1 MKNPEKEEELLSEKN
16 ISVAI
21 VQRDTLI
28 RPELHLFPFS
38 LCFDNSRECG
48 ILHRQR
54 LQRRRCIARNARTPS
69 RISFFLPLSRHG
81 CAYIREKWRRQ
92 VLNLVVGVVPS
103 VLPSF
108 SFSLFLLRL
117 FPSFSLSLSVRAFTA
132 RRIIRDV
139 ILRFILGAVRPLRMQ
154 LPSRIYRPSES
165 RTSPYNPFMISVP
178 TLADAQSLCARE
190 RAFILV

>member
-1 MKNPEKEEELLSEKN
+1 MYRRPNEKFRKRGRTTFRKN

-54 LQRRRCIARNARTPS
+54 LQRRRCIARNAPTPS

-103 VLPSF
+103 VLPSLSLSPSSLSF
-108 SFSLFLLRL
+108 FLSFSLRARL
-117 FPSFSLSLSVRAFTA
+117 HGAAHNTRRDSSFYTWS
-132 RRIIRDV
+132 
-139 ILRFILGAVRPLRMQ
+139 G
-154 LPSRIYRPSES
+154 
-165 RTSPYNPFMISVP
+165 
-178 TLADAQSLCARE
+178 
-190 RAFILV
+190 